1 MQDIAQMQAVLEFEA
16 KRGSDFEKNK
26 GSSGSSRPAVEDLK
40 RFSNKL
46 EEEIRQKEV
55 FKDVVGG
62 GGRVKALRG
71 IVGNPTTP
79 SKGGKKLDSLSP
91 LGSRKMKEVDMNV
104 VPKFGRKDQGVLGGG
119 GGKSHC
125 SSKMRADLN
134 ADEDDDVIIGPSGG
148 VGTSTTS
155 SSSNGGGG
163 GRKRAQLKTM
173 VATGKFEEGLE
184 IDDMKF
190 FS

>member
-1 MQDIAQMQAVLEFEA
+1 MQAVLEFEA
-16 KRGSDFEKNK
+16 KRGSDFEKSNNP
-26 GSSGSSRPAVEDLK
+26 SANPRPAVEDLK

-55 FKDVVGG
+55 FKDVSGGGGG

-104 VPKFGRKDQGVLGGG
+104 VPKFGRDQGVLGGG
-119 GGKSHC
+119 SGKSSNL
-125 SSKMRADLN
+125 SSKMRGDLN
-134 ADEDDDVIIGPSGG
+134 SEEDVIIGPGGG
-148 VGTSTTS
+148 VGTSI
-155 SSSNGGGG
+155 SSSNSTGRG

-184 IDDMKF
+184 ADDMKF